1 MSPAQGRC
9 KDTTGFSGLE
19 ADPASVLW
27 GALGFCPVLQLFLWG
42 LEATLPYAPVL
53 PMRKRGPETWGG
65 FPK

>member
-1 MSPAQGRC
+1 M
-9 KDTTGFSGLE
+9 THSGLE

-27 GALGFCPVLQLFLWG
+27 GALGFCPVLQLFLRG